1 MEINREYTTEY
12 IVVPTAVLKECIEML
27 STDGQG
33 TKQEVKKKL
42 EELIK

>member
-1 MEINREYTTEY
+1 MEENKKSVLVEVSKIREL
-12 IVVPTAVLKECIEML
+12 IAML